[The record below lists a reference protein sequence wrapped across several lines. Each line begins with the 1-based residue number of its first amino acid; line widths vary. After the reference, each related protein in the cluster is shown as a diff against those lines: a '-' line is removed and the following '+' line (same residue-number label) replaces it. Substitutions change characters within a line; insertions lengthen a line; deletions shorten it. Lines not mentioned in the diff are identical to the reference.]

1 MTVESYRNDTA
12 LTKIS
17 EMFMVT
23 QGEWA
28 LKSLVVSRRNMSKD
42 AQTLSKVV
50 YMVRK
55 RRPPRPDR
63 GPRQCV

>member
-1 MTVESYRNDTA
+1 MTVESYRNDTI

-17 EMFMVT
+17 ETFMVT

-28 LKSLVVSRRNMSKD
+28 LKSLVVSECNVSKD
-42 AQTLSKVV
+42 AQTQSKVV
-50 YMVRK
+50 FKVRK
-55 RRPPRPDR
+55 RRPPRPHR